1 MLIALAKEN
10 NPEATLSSVKAGPI
24 AGGAKAADAPKP
36 KPAPAEPKPAP
47 GKVNPNPF
55 AKKEEDKKEEAKVPA
70 AKVAPP
76 Q

>member
-1 MLIALAKEN
+1 MAALIAHVKEN
-10 NPEATLSSVKAGPI
+10 NPEATLSGVKAGPT
-24 AGGAKAADAPKP
+24 AAAPKAADAAK
-36 KPAPAEPKPAP
+36 PKPAP

-55 AKKEEDKKEEAKVPA
+55 AKKEAETKEEAKVPA